1 MALSTST
8 HESSLSRRYT
18 WVATVEQRTRVRTM
32 VDKYSDFVAR
42 TLLTAGVP
50 ESDLDDEVQRTFLVA
65 AHRLEDVRLGSE
77 RAFLYRV
84 ARHTAAHVG
93 RSRRRCREIP
103 SGDLFDASSTSDV
116 FASPE
121 NWHDAGRCGR
131 SSAASSPGCASLCA
145 RCSFFTISGMQR
157 NEIAALLDL
166 PEGTVASQ
174 LRSARKEIRTL
185 VARQFASAGRYT
197 AVDPNPREWER

>member
-1 MALSTST
+1 
-8 HESSLSRRYT
+8 
-18 WVATVEQRTRVRTM
+18 M

-103 SGDLFDASSTSDV
+103 SGDLFDAASGSDV

-121 NWHDAGRCGR
+121 TLALRRQMWTLLSGVLARMR
-131 SSAASSPGCASLCA
+131 ASL
-145 RCSFFTISGMQR
+145 REVFVLYDLEGMQR

-185 VARQFASAGRYT
+185 VAREFASAAR
-197 AVDPNPREWER
+197 P